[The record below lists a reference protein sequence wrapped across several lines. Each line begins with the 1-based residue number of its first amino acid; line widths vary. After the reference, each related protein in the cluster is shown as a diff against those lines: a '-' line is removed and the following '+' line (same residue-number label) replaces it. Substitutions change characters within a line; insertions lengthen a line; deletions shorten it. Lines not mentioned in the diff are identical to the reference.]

1 MVRGLWDRQLEAII
15 DIKIGDIDTDYY
27 KYEPMA
33 ALLDRWWTINNEK
46 HDEHSND
53 KRKHSLFFI

>member
-1 MVRGLWDRQLEAII
+1 MVRGLWDRQVEAII
-15 DIKIGDIDTDYY
+15 DIKIGDIDADYY

-53 KRKHSLFFI
+53 KR